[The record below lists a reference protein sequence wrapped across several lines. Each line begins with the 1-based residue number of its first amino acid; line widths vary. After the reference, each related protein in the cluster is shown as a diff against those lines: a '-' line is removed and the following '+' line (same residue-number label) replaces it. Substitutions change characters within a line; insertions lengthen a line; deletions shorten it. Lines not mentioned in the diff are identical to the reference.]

1 MCSFATYPLKECI
14 SNVPCVAVPIVA
26 KVVPLAL
33 TEEKAPEN
41 AVTVPKGVVNPLPL
55 ITAAACIPADAVTS
69 PVTSIPPALTF
80 TTSALLASKWISFA
94 VSKSMAVWASS
105 PIFKSVANIEVIVV

>member
-1 MCSFATYPLKECI
+1 MTVTASCANLAIGISLLSISATIAAANASETANA
-14 SNVPCVAVPIVA
+14 SNLAA
-26 KVVPLAL
+26 KIVPLAL
-33 TEEKAPEN
+33 TSPNAPDN

-94 VSKSMAVWASS
+94 VSKSIAV
-105 PIFKSVANIEVIVV
+105 

>member
-1 MCSFATYPLKECI
+1 MCSFATKFASESWSI
-14 SNVPCVAVPIVA
+14 TACVAVPIVA

-80 TTSALLASKWISFA
+80 TTWALLASK
-94 VSKSMAVWASS
+94 
-105 PIFKSVANIEVIVV
+105 